1 MRTMD
6 MGNSLASREGVGY
19 VVEPPVLARHVGPGT
34 SVPAARQA
42 DAAVHPG
49 RLAPRSTRRRLPAGS
64 SWAMRTMDRAGSAPE
79 DCGQTVILARPR
91 WRGKPEVRTMPTR
104 LPQPEL
110 SSLRLR
116 LREPRE
122 DDAPALFAIHGDP
135 QVMRYWSCPAWTRP
149 AQAEQKLAD
158 IRRQR
163 RELDIL
169 VWAIADARSDLLI
182 GTSAVFAMNL

>member
-1 MRTMD
+1 
-6 MGNSLASREGVGY
+6 
-19 VVEPPVLARHVGPGT
+19 
-34 SVPAARQA
+34 
-42 DAAVHPG
+42 
-49 RLAPRSTRRRLPAGS
+49 
-64 SWAMRTMDRAGSAPE
+64 
-79 DCGQTVILARPR
+79 
-91 WRGKPEVRTMPTR
+91 MPTR

-110 SSLRLR
+110 CSLRLR